1 MSPHF
6 ASQSSG
12 KNPLASLALRCH
24 AGRVKLATLL
34 ATIATAASLASLA
47 VSLHAVRVARHTEA
61 ATVPP
66 SAHVGAPW
74 TAADESAVA
83 ILLPRPGSQLGGYL
97 ASLRKGTARHG
108 FTEAQVMEALARQRR
123 AQDWAAA
130 TNLAARLA
138 K

>member
-1 MSPHF
+1 
-6 ASQSSG
+6 
-12 KNPLASLALRCH
+12 
-24 AGRVKLATLL
+24 VKLATLL
-34 ATIATAASLASLA
+34 ATIATAASLAALGFSLQ
-47 VSLHAVRVARHTEA
+47 AVRVARHTEA
-61 ATVPP
+61 ATVP
-66 SAHVGAPW
+66 SAHVGAHW

-83 ILLPRPGSQLGGYL
+83 ILLPRTGQQLGGYL

-108 FTEAQVMEALARQRR
+108 FTETQVLEALARQRR